1 MTGWFIAA
9 KTRALGAPSGFFRER
24 ADSVSDL
31 AEHGK
36 YMRRAAKASVSVSL
50 FLVAIKTYAYFAS
63 HSVAMLASMA
73 DSALDLFTAGLNLF
87 AIHEALAPADK
98 EHRFGHGKAEP
109 LAGLA
114 QGAFITA
121 SAMFLVLQA
130 VQRLLNPQPIAHG
143 LEALLV
149 MLISIVMAIGLIL
162 YERGVIK
169 RTGSLAVSADQTH
182 YLGDLVTNIGVVI
195 AILLATVLGWQSAD
209 PIIALLVAAVLVGS
223 AWLVFRKCLDQLMD
237 HELPDA
243 DRAKIIAIVRSHPQ
257 VKNLHDL
264 KTRAAGLHTFI
275 QCHIELDP
283 DMPLAEAH
291 AVSDEVEHELCA
303 AFDKA
308 EVIIHQDPAGLEAVP
323 ERSATAGNS

>member
-1 MTGWFIAA
+1 M
-9 KTRALGAPSGFFRER
+9 
-24 ADSVSDL
+24 SDL
-31 AEHGK
+31 AEQGK
-36 YMRRAAKASVSVSL
+36 YMRRAAKASVSISL
-50 FLVAIKTYAYFAS
+50 FLVTIKTYAYFAS

-149 MLISIVMAIGLIL
+149 MLISIAMAIGLIL
-162 YERGVIK
+162 YERSVIK

-264 KTRAAGLHTFI
+264 KTRAAGLYTFI

-303 AFDKA
+303 AFEKA

-323 ERSATAGNS
+323 ERSAIAGNS

>member
-1 MTGWFIAA
+1 M
-9 KTRALGAPSGFFRER
+9 
-24 ADSVSDL
+24 SDL
-31 AEHGK
+31 AEQGK
-36 YMRRAAKASVSVSL
+36 HMRRAAKASVSVSL
-50 FLVAIKTYAYFAS
+50 ILVAIKIFAYFAS
-63 HSVAMLASMA
+63 HSVAMLASLA

-121 SAMFLVLQA
+121 SAMFLVIQA
-130 VQRLLNPQPIAHG
+130 VQRLINPQPIDHG

-162 YERGVIK
+162 YERTVIK

-195 AILLATVLGWQSAD
+195 AILLATVVGWQAAD

-237 HELPDA
+237 HELSDA
-243 DRAKIIAIVRSHPQ
+243 ERERIISIVRAHPQ
-257 VKNLHDL
+257 VRNLHDL
-264 KTRAAGLHTFI
+264 KTRAAGLYTFI
-275 QCHIELDP
+275 QVHIELDP
-283 DMPLAEAH
+283 DMKLAEAH
-291 AVSDEVEHELCA
+291 AVSDEVEHALCA
-303 AFDKA
+303 AFGKA